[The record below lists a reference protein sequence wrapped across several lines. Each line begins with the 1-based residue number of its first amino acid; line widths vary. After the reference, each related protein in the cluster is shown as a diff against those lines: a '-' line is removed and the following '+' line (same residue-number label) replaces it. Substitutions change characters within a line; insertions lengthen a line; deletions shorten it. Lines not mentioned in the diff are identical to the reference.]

1 MSYILDALKKAERD
15 HHQAKVPTLETVHGT
30 SWAPP
35 RHLWLGI
42 GAAVALANVAVL
54 IWLLVPGP
62 MPSIDRSADSTVTP
76 AAAPP
81 AAVSAPS
88 APPAERAGPA
98 SPAEK
103 PPAVAATAPAAPAPA
118 SSEAPASRRPPPE
131 QKSET
136 TTKRGEAKSGASVAL
151 APAAPTVEPGKPR
164 AVEPPAPPDAPA
176 APEKPAASTPAPP
189 IPPVAVA
196 PDKPAAPPA
205 AVSPPKP
212 AERGTRSLPLL
223 RDMTPADQEAI
234 TKMTLQFLVYSDVPG
249 ERLVFINNQKYIE
262 GQMIDGK
269 VLVEGILPDGA
280 VLSYQ
285 GKRFILRQ

>member
-1 MSYILDALKKAERD
+1 MSYILDALKKAERE
-15 HHQAKVPTLETVHGT
+15 HHQAKVPTLQTVHRT
-30 SWAPP
+30 SWTPP
-35 RHLWLGI
+35 RHLWQGV
-42 GAAVALANVAVL
+42 GAAVALVNVAVL

-62 MPSIDRSADSTVTP
+62 APSIDRSADSTVTP
-76 AAAPP
+76 AAPPP

-98 SPAEK
+98 SPTEK
-103 PPAVAATAPAAPAPA
+103 PPAVAATAPSAPAPA

-131 QKSET
+131 PKSET

-151 APAAPTVEPGKPR
+151 APAAPKVEPGKPR
-164 AVEPPAPPDAPA
+164 AAEAPSPPAPPPAPETPA
-176 APEKPAASTPAPP
+176 ATTPAPP
-189 IPPVAVA
+189 IPPVAAA
-196 PDKPAAPPA
+196 PDKPAAPPTA
-205 AVSPPKP
+205 ASPPKP
-212 AERGTRSLPLL
+212 AERGTGSLPLL

-234 TKMTLQFLVYSDVPG
+234 TKMTLQFLVYSDVPA

-262 GQMIDGK
+262 GQLIDGK
-269 VLVEGILPDGA
+269 VVVEGILPDGA

>member
-1 MSYILDALKKAERD
+1 HRGEEPRCLRRRAPSSRDHLPAQPSAAARRHRRRGDPRPSEHHAPRSERSPAVARGVIRKAMSYILDALKKAERE
-15 HHQAKVPTLETVHGT
+15 HHQAKVPTLETMHGT

-88 APPAERAGPA
+88 APPA
-98 SPAEK
+98 
-103 PPAVAATAPAAPAPA
+103 
-118 SSEAPASRRPPPE
+118 
-131 QKSET
+131 
-136 TTKRGEAKSGASVAL
+136 
-151 APAAPTVEPGKPR
+151 
-164 AVEPPAPPDAPA
+164 APA

-189 IPPVAVA
+189 IPPVAAA
-196 PDKPAAPPA
+196 PGKPAAPPA

-212 AERGTRSLPLL
+212 AERGTGSLPLL

-249 ERLVFINNQKYIE
+249 ERL
-262 GQMIDGK
+262 
-269 VLVEGILPDGA
+269 
-280 VLSYQ
+280 
-285 GKRFILRQ
+285 